1 MIIDASLH
9 FDTRQPQNDFVQT
22 MPALAELLEI
32 LVKALI
38 AKLLE
43 EKQKQEEKSSPKS
56 EERSEGDFQSQN
68 PPEGTPVTPP
78 AQNQENEINSAFN
91 VVMSGGTASKPLSGS
106 AAIQE
111 VENKIAAAA
120 AANLCQELGTRH
132 ANGIAYK
139 SDDYLIH
146 GTLNPSGSMSYNVR
160 SVELDGTVRRVLDFT
175 VNSKSSGAE
184 SIQVHDA
191 PLNEHQRKEFI
202 GAAKAIATSPSE
214 FSAVS
219 YSEKQEK
226 LGSLAP
232 YGTRAAAHAQ
242 RVLNDYHA
250 GAFAPVIDLNDG
262 STPYT
267 ISKVE
272 GGIVITDNA
281 SGSVIL
287 FANGNTVDAE
297 KFSAKNQA
305 DFRQMIA
312 NYNAYNT
319 QSTPTRE
326 KSPQKP
332 RQPEAATTSL
342 QAKETA
348 LQPDGF
354 QEVKTEF
361 VTEDLTADE
370 FCEWI
375 NAIQATGGSDTDLNE
390 ALAYASE
397 ARRGHPD
404 EFEKLKQKGG
414 TDKNNHGKQSGKK
427 ISIQM
432 PAHLAEKKN
441 GAVRIFKEME
451 SDYGTQGVIQIINEQ
466 RANPVKIVNP
476 DAQIGKDANGK
487 LKVKGKGAIRNQ
499 QPKNQ
504 QKDKG
509 KTPALVSTA
518 AKSSGFER

>member
-1 MIIDASLH
+1 MIIDTALS
-9 FDTRQPQNDFVQT
+9 FDTRQSQNDFVQT
-22 MPALAELLEI
+22 MPALAELLELLI
-32 LVKALI
+32 KALI
-38 AKLLE
+38 AKIAE
-43 EKQKQEEKSSPKS
+43 EKNKQKQEETSSPKS
-56 EERSEGDFQSQN
+56 EQRSEGDSQEQN
-68 PPEGTPVTPP
+68 LPTNAPVVVPV
-78 AQNQENEINSAFN
+78 QGINQENETNSAFN
-91 VVMSGGTASKPLSGS
+91 AVVTGSTESKQLSGS
-106 AAIQE
+106 AAIRE

-120 AANLCQELGTRH
+120 AANLCQEMGTRH
-132 ANGIAYK
+132 ASGIAYK

-146 GTLNPSGSMSYNVR
+146 GSENPNGSMSYNVR

-175 VNSKSSGAE
+175 VSAESQGAE
-184 SIQVHDA
+184 SITVHDA
-191 PLNEHQRKEFI
+191 PLSEHQRKEFI
-202 GAAKAIATSPSE
+202 DAAKAIASNPTELGAS
-214 FSAVS
+214 S
-219 YSEKQEK
+219 YTVQREK

-232 YGTRAAAHAQ
+232 YGTRAAAYSHKILDDF
-242 RVLNDYHA
+242 RTNTFTPVLDIN
-250 GAFAPVIDLNDG
+250 
-262 STPYT
+262 STSDPYT

-272 GGIVITDNA
+272 DRIVITDNA

-287 FANGNTVDAE
+287 SATDNIVNAE

-305 DFRQMIA
+305 DFRQLVEMHGVRSA
-312 NYNAYNT
+312 
-319 QSTPTRE
+319 Q
-326 KSPQKP
+326 SPQKSE
-332 RQPEAATTSL
+332 QPEAATTSL

-348 LQPDGF
+348 LQPNGF
-354 QEVKTEF
+354 EEEVKKTEF

-370 FCEWI
+370 LCEWI

-414 TDKNNHGKQSGKK
+414 ADKNKNNHGKQSGKK

-432 PAHLAEKKN
+432 PAHLAEKRN

-451 SDYGTQGVIQIINEQ
+451 SDYGTQEVIQIINDQ
-466 RANPVKIVNP
+466 RTNPVKIVNP

-487 LKVKGKGAIRNQ
+487 IKVKGKGAARNQ

-509 KTPALVSTA
+509 KTPALATA
-518 AKSSGFER
+518 AKSKGFER

>member
-1 MIIDASLH
+1 MTIDTSLH
-9 FDTRQPQNDFVQT
+9 FDTRQSQNDFVQT
-22 MPALAELLEI
+22 MPALAELLEL

-38 AKLLE
+38 AKLAE
-43 EKQKQEEKSSPKS
+43 EKQKQEEEESSSKSND
-56 EERSEGDFQSQN
+56 RSEGDFQPQN
-68 PPEGTPVTPP
+68 SPESNPVTPP
-78 AQNQENEINSAFN
+78 TQNQESEINSAFN

-106 AAIQE
+106 AAMQE

-146 GTLNPSGSMSYNVR
+146 GALNPNGSMSYNVR

-175 VNSKSSGAE
+175 VSSESSGAE

-202 GAAKAIATSPSE
+202 DAAKAIASNPTELAAS
-214 FSAVS
+214 S
-219 YSEKQEK
+219 YTVQREK

-232 YGTRAAAHAQ
+232 YRTRAAAYAHKILDDF
-242 RVLNDYHA
+242 RTNTFTPVLDIN
-250 GAFAPVIDLNDG
+250 
-262 STPYT
+262 STSDPYT
-267 ISKVE
+267 ISKVDDQ
-272 GGIVITDNA
+272 IVITDNA

-287 FANGNTVDAE
+287 SASDNIVNAE

-305 DFRQMIA
+305 DFRQLVETHGVRS
-312 NYNAYNT
+312 T
-319 QSTPTRE
+319 Q
-326 KSPQKP
+326 KSE
-332 RQPEAATTSL
+332 QPEATTTSL
-342 QAKETA
+342 QQKETA
-348 LQPDGF
+348 LQPD
-354 QEVKTEF
+354 EVKTEF

-370 FCEWI
+370 LCEWI

-404 EFEKLKQKGG
+404 EFEKLKQKGDA
-414 TDKNNHGKQSGKK
+414 DKNKNHHGKQFGKK

-432 PAHLAEKKN
+432 PAHLAEKRN
-441 GAVRIFKEME
+441 EAVRVFKEME
-451 SDYGTQGVIQIINEQ
+451 SDYGTQGVIQIIKEQ
-466 RANPVKIVNP
+466 KANPVKIVNP

-487 LKVKGKGAIRNQ
+487 LKVKGKGTIRNQ

-504 QKDKG
+504 QK
-509 KTPALVSTA
+509 TPALASTT

>member
-1 MIIDASLH
+1 MIIDTALS
-9 FDTRQPQNDFVQT
+9 FDTRQSQNDFVQT
-22 MPALAELLEI
+22 MPALAELLELLI
-32 LVKALI
+32 KALI
-38 AKLLE
+38 AKIAE
-43 EKQKQEEKSSPKS
+43 EKNKQKQEETSSPKS
-56 EERSEGDFQSQN
+56 EQRSEGDSQEQN
-68 PPEGTPVTPP
+68 LPTNAPVVVPV
-78 AQNQENEINSAFN
+78 QGINQENETNSAFN
-91 VVMSGGTASKPLSGS
+91 AVVTGSAESKQLSGS

-120 AANLCQELGTRH
+120 AANLCQEMGIRH
-132 ANGIAYK
+132 ASGIAYK

-146 GTLNPSGSMSYNVR
+146 GSENPNGSMSYNVR

-175 VNSKSSGAE
+175 VSVESQGAE
-184 SIQVHDA
+184 SITVHDA
-191 PLNEHQRKEFI
+191 PLSEHQRKEFI
-202 GAAKAIATSPSE
+202 DAAKAIANNPTELGAS
-214 FSAVS
+214 S
-219 YSEKQEK
+219 YTVQREK

-232 YGTRAAAHAQ
+232 YGTRAAAYAHKILDDF
-242 RVLNDYHA
+242 RTNTFTPVLDIN
-250 GAFAPVIDLNDG
+250 
-262 STPYT
+262 STSDPYT

-272 GGIVITDNA
+272 GRIVITDNA

-287 FANGNTVDAE
+287 SATDNIVNAE

-305 DFRQMIA
+305 DFRQLVEMHGVRS
-312 NYNAYNT
+312 T
-319 QSTPTRE
+319 Q
-326 KSPQKP
+326 SPQKP
-332 RQPEAATTSL
+332 GQPEAATTSL

-370 FCEWI
+370 LCEWI